1 MLPTLPALTSPA
13 GCAGLWGSGDDRRML
28 RSMLHSKVQHEHQ
41 LDWGSLV
48 KGRNAQVV
56 RRRWRTMLKVTAMHS
71 LLSQQGCSPWQ
82 HASAWLQEV
91 KDSPDF
97 DFQELLELL
106 VKTHH
111 PSLLKI
117 SQQQQQSTESI
128 SRN

>member
-1 MLPTLPALTSPA
+1 MLN
-13 GCAGLWGSGDDRRML
+13 
-28 RSMLHSKVQHEHQ
+28 SKVQHEHQ

-48 KGRNAQVV
+48 TGRSAQVV
-56 RRRWRTMLKVTAMHS
+56 RRRWRTMLKVTAIMIALVHS
-71 LLSQQGCSPWQ
+71 LVSQQGLRPWQ

-111 PSLLKI
+111 PSLLNI
-117 SQQQQQSTESI
+117 SQHQQTAI
-128 SRN
+128 K

>member
-1 MLPTLPALTSPA
+1 
-13 GCAGLWGSGDDRRML
+13 ML